1 MSRKLLNA
9 NKEQAIDNT
18 VRDIINVLNDSITVN
33 DLTYEEVLTI
43 IERVKLH
50 ILAKYIDFRL
60 TRMVE
65 LTSRIYEKEGN
76 KV

>member
-9 NKEQAIDNT
+9 NKEKAIDNT

-33 DLTYEEVLTI
+33 DLTYEEALTI
-43 IERVKLH
+43 TERVKLH

-60 TRMVE
+60 TR
-65 LTSRIYEKEGN
+65 
-76 KV
+76 